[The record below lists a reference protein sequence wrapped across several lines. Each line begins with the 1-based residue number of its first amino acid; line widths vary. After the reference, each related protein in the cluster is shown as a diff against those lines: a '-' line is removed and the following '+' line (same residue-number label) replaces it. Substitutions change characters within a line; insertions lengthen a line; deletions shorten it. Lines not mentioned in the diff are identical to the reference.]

1 MTERF
6 SEVLNNFDEP
16 NPLEQLIEMLKPLH
30 SILSQ
35 NSYVKDTTTRLK
47 RIIDDAGS
55 QPIVLFIGKE
65 RVGKTTL
72 INSLIGRNLLEDR
85 PSEPTRTNT
94 FLKYGEEEC
103 IKAVFL
109 NGMVVTFDIA
119 DLSLLTISNTE
130 SAQIIRKHLDYL
142 EVYITCELLKKVTI
156 VDSVALEGGANNTV
170 YFSPALLQRC
180 DEVFWVLQAGSPATE
195 AEVNFIE
202 KLNKK
207 GVTAHLV
214 VNGIDQ
220 VEVEV
225 EVEVEIFLEAEKERY
240 GYYIGEDVPVSA
252 LQALEARKTN
262 NTQLLIDSR
271 IMQLSQL
278 LYQLLD
284 NKQKKTRHTTER
296 FIQWLERLRVEIN
309 TIPARE
315 PYLSAFE
322 YIEQHQANPDV
333 NSTQLEKDKALIT
346 LYEKQYKKV
355 SEVFK
360 EVQTLFQLLQALES
374 NSYLRDP
381 VVAKYE
387 EMAGLYQKN
396 VRDYRKL
403 LVEYTMEY
411 GRLERQFKKQTGMS
425 LAFPLEESELPLV
438 SERIQTLNKIQAQC
452 EQKLVFIKKCERFV
466 LENLTTVQVRLNE
479 LTEERLSTIQNQL
492 IELETQRKRERS
504 YMMSS
509 VNKLGEFNCIAEAQ
523 SFLKDAIEPLLLE
536 GVLPIKEQEK
546 MQIQH
551 TIERIVTVDLT
562 HEAPTIA
569 ELDELQEQ
577 PDFDETYN
585 LFELNLSEEDIV
597 SDLPELPEVIE
608 I

>member
-6 SEVLNNFDEP
+6 SEVLNNFGEP
-16 NPLEQLIEMLKPLH
+16 NALEQLIERLKPLH

-85 PSEPTRTNT
+85 ASEPTRTNT
-94 FLKYGEEEC
+94 FLKYGEEEY
-103 IKAVFL
+103 IKAVFV

-119 DLSLLTISNTE
+119 HLSLLTISNTE
-130 SAQIIRKHLDYL
+130 GAQIIRKHLDYL

-156 VDSVALEGGANNTV
+156 VDSVALEAGANNTV

-220 VEVEV
+220 VDVEV
-225 EVEVEIFLEAEKERY
+225 ETFLEAEKERY
-240 GYYIGEDVPVSA
+240 GYYIGEDIPVSA

-262 NTQLLIDSR
+262 STQLLIDSR

-322 YIEQHQANPDV
+322 YIEQHQAKPDV
-333 NSTQLEKDKALIT
+333 NSTQLEKDKALST
-346 LYEKQYKKV
+346 LYEEQYKKV

-374 NSYLRDP
+374 NSYLRDS
-381 VVAKYE
+381 VVAKFE

-438 SERIQTLNKIQAQC
+438 SERIQALNKIQAQC

-466 LENLTTVQVRLNE
+466 LKNLTIVQVRLNE
-479 LTEERLSTIQNQL
+479 LAEERLSTIQNQL

-551 TIERIVTVDLT
+551 TVDRIVSVDLT
-562 HEAPTIA
+562 REAPPIA

-608 I
+608 F

>member
-6 SEVLNNFDEP
+6 SEVLNNFGEP
-16 NPLEQLIEMLKPLH
+16 NPLEQLIERLKPLH

-72 INSLIGRNLLEDR
+72 INSLIGRNLLEDL

-94 FLKYGEEEC
+94 FLKYGEEEY
-103 IKAVFL
+103 IKAVFV

-119 DLSLLTISNTE
+119 HLSLLTISNTE
-130 SAQIIRKHLDYL
+130 GAQIIRKHLDYL

-156 VDSVALEGGANNTV
+156 VDSVALEAGANNTV

-220 VEVEV
+220 VDVEV
-225 EVEVEIFLEAEKERY
+225 ETFLEAEKERY
-240 GYYIGEDVPVSA
+240 GYYIGEDIPVSA

-262 NTQLLIDSR
+262 STQLLIDSR

-296 FIQWLERLRVEIN
+296 FIQWLERLCVEIN

-322 YIEQHQANPDV
+322 YIEQHQAKPDV
-333 NSTQLEKDKALIT
+333 NSTQLEKDKALST
-346 LYEKQYKKV
+346 LYEEQYKKV

-374 NSYLRDP
+374 NSYLRDS
-381 VVAKYE
+381 VVAKFE

-438 SERIQTLNKIQAQC
+438 SERIQALNKIQAQC

-466 LENLTTVQVRLNE
+466 LKNLTIVQVRLNE
-479 LTEERLSTIQNQL
+479 LAEERLSTIQNQL

-551 TIERIVTVDLT
+551 TVDRIVSVDLT
-562 HEAPTIA
+562 REAPPIV

-608 I
+608 F